1 MRKLKDCKKGNNQKI
16 PGGGV
21 KLFGQY
27 SKILLGIVT
36 ASAIL
41 TGCAK
46 QAAMPFSSIEYSSMS
61 YIDAK
66 EQLEKAGFS
75 NITIKEDSTVNE
87 DQKEK
92 VKSITVD
99 GKGFWSNGEQKKVEA
114 PIELTYY
121 VLKEYEVT
129 MGIETKAGDGVPE
142 FIVSTNLP
150 DDTKLVFSLLSE
162 DGNYTEQQKQ
172 TVKDGTASA
181 IFKDRERQLAAG
193 KYSLTVV
200 MDPDDQPRKIRK
212 ELGAKGDCLVGDCV
226 RTDPDGKKYTFLETE
241 YESFFVQSAQS
252 QMKSY
257 AEVVQDIDAALTVG
271 FGNEY
276 TMSEDSAG
284 ITVNAWKDG
293 VAMCAALAKNED
305 SDALKQWDS
314 LKESTIKMQDSLQ
327 SLLTNSG
334 YSDKII
340 VINILND
347 VKKDNTLLTVSYGIV
362 AYDAVSEINLLG
374 N

>member
-1 MRKLKDCKKGNNQKI
+1 
-16 PGGGV
+16 
-21 KLFGQY
+21 
-27 SKILLGIVT
+27 
-36 ASAIL
+36 
-41 TGCAK
+41 
-46 QAAMPFSSIEYSSMS
+46 
-61 YIDAK
+61 
-66 EQLEKAGFS
+66 
-75 NITIKEDSTVNE
+75 
-87 DQKEK
+87 
-92 VKSITVD
+92 
-99 GKGFWSNGEQKKVEA
+99 
-114 PIELTYY
+114 
-121 VLKEYEVT
+121 

-212 ELGAKGDCLVGDCV
+212 ELGTKGDCLVGDCV

-305 SDALKQWDS
+305 GDALKQWDS
-314 LKESTIKMQDSLQ
+314 LKESTIKMQASLQ

-347 VKKDNTLLTVSYGIV
+347 VKKENTLLTVSYGIV
-362 AYDAVSEINLLG
+362 VYDAVSETNLLG

>member
-1 MRKLKDCKKGNNQKI
+1 
-16 PGGGV
+16 
-21 KLFGQY
+21 
-27 SKILLGIVT
+27 
-36 ASAIL
+36 
-41 TGCAK
+41 
-46 QAAMPFSSIEYSSMS
+46 MPFSSIEYSSMS

-75 NITIKEDSTVNE
+75 NITIKEDSTVNQN
-87 DQKEK
+87 QKEK

-121 VLKEYEVT
+121 VLKKYEVT

-212 ELGAKGDCLVGDCV
+212 ELGTKGDCLVGDCV

-305 SDALKQWDS
+305 GDALKQWDS
-314 LKESTIKMQDSLQ
+314 LKESTIKMQASLQ

-347 VKKDNTLLTVSYGIV
+347 VKKENTLLTVSYGIV
-362 AYDAVSEINLLG
+362 VYDAVSETNLLG